1 MILLDGKS
9 KNSSSSPLALVTP
22 KNEKSI
28 SFSDLL
34 KGVSEKKEA
43 KGVQNGSLILSLG
56 SEAKN
61 VKPLQ
66 VDLKSEKNLSLLKS
80 GDDFTL
86 SKDEEEFSLLNQKLL
101 SSLTKEEM
109 KALTL
114 EARNYLK
121 EQIKNSDGYKK
132 AEIKELPKTLGG
144 LIEVAKKFDIDIS
157 KISFEELKTPGK
169 DNGSLKD
176 VRMEI
181 VKEIVSS
188 KSQASQ
194 KESTQEGPAKEIRQ
208 EVPKEMKN
216 PGKNIDLDEKNA
228 QRVAA
233 NTQTANA
240 QASQEIN
247 RSEKF
252 TQAQKEIK
260 ETPLFKAQAPQQHA
274 TTEQIVQVKAN
285 SMQRAEEKTPKTK
298 ADETLKLL
306 LREEKPS
313 LNNLILTADFSAATA
328 KVIAPNPTQEG
339 MKTLEQLLGGDSTSS
354 EQNSSS
360 AKTESLTA
368 HKADSFEVKLN
379 EAKQMIKYLSNDV
392 KNAIEDYKSPFTRVK
407 IQLNPAHLGEVDLTI
422 VQRGKNL
429 HVNISSNNVAVNT
442 LAMNANE
449 LRVQLSNSGI
459 NNATLNFSDSSQ
471 NSDTNAG
478 GQHQQRQNEQRAHEE
493 YSYFESEE
501 THEET
506 LSSLEIVV
514 PRYI

>member
-80 GDDFTL
+80 GDELTL

-114 EARNYLK
+114 EAKNYLK

-132 AEIKELPKTLGG
+132 AEIKELPKTLSG

-157 KISFEELKTPGK
+157 KISFEELKTPSK

-181 VKEIVSS
+181 VKEIAPG
-188 KSQASQ
+188 KSQTSQ
-194 KESTQEGPAKEIRQ
+194 KESTQEVPTKEMTLQTKETPQKELRQ

-216 PGKNIDLDEKNA
+216 LGKNIDVDEKNA
-228 QRVAA
+228 QKVAA

-313 LNNLILTADFSAATA
+313 LNNLVLTADFSTATA

-339 MKTLEQLLGGDSTSS
+339 IRTLEQLLGGDSTSS

-360 AKTESLTA
+360 AKTESLTT

-471 NSDTNAG
+471 SGDTNAG
-478 GQHQQRQNEQRAHEE
+478 SGHQQRQNEQRAHEE
-493 YSYFESEE
+493 
-501 THEET
+501 
-506 LSSLEIVV
+506 SSRTILDS
-514 PRYI
+514 